1 MAAFLFRNRKH
12 GKEYE
17 CNLIDLHNTLIDE
30 AVEVKGWHCE
40 YGWDEREAKR
50 PKGKGE
56 IKKCRNKEKRKGS
69 GLGCLSFTASDW
81 VLTSLNINDRL
92 DVKSLQHASG
102 RLNLKKISSSLI
114 MLHHSPL
121 IYN

>member
-40 YGWDEREAKR
+40 YG
-50 PKGKGE
+50 
-56 IKKCRNKEKRKGS
+56 
-69 GLGCLSFTASDW
+69 
-81 VLTSLNINDRL
+81 
-92 DVKSLQHASG
+92 
-102 RLNLKKISSSLI
+102 
-114 MLHHSPL
+114 
-121 IYN
+121 